1 EALRF
6 RILSGSLSSCCPT
19 ARGGSPAASGMLAK
33 LLVQCRSLTTSR
45 QGFRDR
51 KSHAMSSPLPSR
63 SRVGLPALATDITR
77 TVFQS
82 SDARILC
89 FSPPCMAFFFALLA
103 FFMPPSPAP
112 TGTVSGRVTLIKNGA
127 PLPDS
132 SNVVVWIEGSHRGDV
147 SAPAR
152 AMMKSEKK
160 RFTPR
165 TIVVARRGVVDFPNA
180 DAIYHNVFSV
190 SGANR
195 FDLGLYRAG
204 ASKEKTFEETGLV
217 RVYCN
222 IHPTMV
228 GFVMVVDS
236 DFSAVT
242 SSDGAFRFEARTA
255 GSHGLQDRDEEV
267 AAEQ

>member
-1 EALRF
+1 MDFL
-6 RILSGSLSSCCPT
+6 
-19 ARGGSPAASGMLAK
+19 
-33 LLVQCRSLTTSR
+33 
-45 QGFRDR
+45 
-51 KSHAMSSPLPSR
+51 
-63 SRVGLPALATDITR
+63 
-77 TVFQS
+77 
-82 SDARILC
+82 
-89 FSPPCMAFFFALLA
+89 FAVLA
-103 FFMPPSPAP
+103 FIATPSPGP
-112 TGTVSGRVTLIKNGA
+112 TGTVAGRVTLTKNGA

-132 SNVVVWIEGSHRGDV
+132 SNVVVWIEGAHRDG
-147 SAPAR
+147 SAPPPR
-152 AMMKSEKK
+152 ATMKSEKK

-165 TIVVARRGVVDFPNA
+165 TIVVAKRGTVDFPNV

-204 ASKEKTFEETGLV
+204 ASKEKAFEETGLV

-242 SSDGAFRFEARTA
+242 SAY
-255 GSHGLQDRDEEV
+255 
-267 AAEQ
+267 